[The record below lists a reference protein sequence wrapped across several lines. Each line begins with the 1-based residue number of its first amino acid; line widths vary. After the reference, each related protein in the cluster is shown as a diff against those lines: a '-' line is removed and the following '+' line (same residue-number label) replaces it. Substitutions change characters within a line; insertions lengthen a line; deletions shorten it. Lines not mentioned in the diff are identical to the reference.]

1 MNKTSVTR
9 SLEWLR
15 ERPGLLLVLCAAIL
29 MAVGWSQ
36 DGLNLDST
44 TYAVIAR
51 NMAEQGSWFE
61 PTYTNWYLTNFA
73 EHPPLVMWLQGIV
86 FLLLGASD
94 STARIVGQLAVI
106 GSIWLVYLIGLRIQ
120 GKRFGF
126 HAGLVLL
133 LTYSFGQVNN
143 STLLD
148 GPMTFFGL
156 MALYGTISLLSG
168 DDRLRYS
175 LLAGLGL
182 AGAFLSKGAVAVPF
196 WVAVAASVLL
206 FRRDLLCKPLF
217 WWLPIVAV
225 LPIDLFFLL
234 DQLFANGRFID
245 HYFIFQVLQ
254 RYTYSDAT
262 IQTSWWEYSWRLFKL
277 AMPFS
282 LLLPF
287 SIYYA
292 IKQRVR
298 LLWPI
303 LIALVAYWLLYSGSA
318 KLYYHYFVP
327 AYALL
332 APLAAL
338 PLLNWLSEKR
348 VRAIQMFFHA
358 FWVATAIVVTAAGV
372 RMHAIR
378 APEIYT
384 LTQPMLSL
392 LDVTPN
398 RNGMLLG
405 EGEPNWDYVAK
416 AAWYWRSDLR
426 KVNNSAYADSLMRAE
441 NSAWYVLAPEGFYLN
456 DFELAQF
463 GWRTYTGNEKLQV
476 YVRGITRSPGELSQ
490 R

>member
-1 MNKTSVTR
+1 MSR
-9 SLEWLR
+9 ALDWLA
-15 ERPGLLLVLCAAIL
+15 ERPGLLLVLCAAIF

-36 DGLNLDST
+36 DGINLDST

-51 NMAEQGSWFE
+51 NMAEQGSWLH
-61 PTYTNWYLTNFA
+61 PTYTAWYLTHFA

-94 STARIVGQLAVI
+94 GTARIVGQLAVI
-106 GSIWLVYLIGLRIQ
+106 GSIWMVYLIGLRIES
-120 GKRFGF
+120 KRFGF
-126 HAGLVLL
+126 LAGLVLL

-156 MALYGTISLLSG
+156 MALYGTISLMSC
-168 DDRLRYS
+168 DNRPRYA

-196 WVAVAASVLL
+196 WVAVAAGILL
-206 FRRDLLCKPLF
+206 FRRDLLHKPAF
-217 WWLPIVAV
+217 WWIPIVAV

-234 DQLFANGRFID
+234 DHIYANGRFID
-245 HYFIFQVLQ
+245 HYFVSQVLQ
-254 RYTYSDAT
+254 RYTYTDAV
-262 IQTSWWEYSWRLFKL
+262 IQTAWWEFSWRLFKL
-277 AMPFS
+277 ALPFT

-287 SIYYA
+287 GIYYA
-292 IKQRVR
+292 IRKRKR

-303 LIALVAYWLLYSGSA
+303 LIALIAYWLLYSGSA

-327 AYALL
+327 AYALT

-348 VRAIQMFFHA
+348 VRSIQMYFPA
-358 FWVATAIVVTAAGV
+358 LWVAFAIVVTAAGV
-372 RMHAIR
+372 RVHAIR
-378 APEIYT
+378 TPEIYA

-392 LDVTPN
+392 LEATPD

-405 EGEPNWDYVAK
+405 DGEPNWDHVAK

-426 KVNNSAYADSLMRAE
+426 KMKSAAHADLVMRTE
-441 NSAWYVLAPEGFYLN
+441 NSAWYLLAPEGYYLS

-463 GWRTYTGNEKLQV
+463 GWRIYTGNEKLRV